1 MIFMGEYNHTVDAK
15 GRLIIPAKFRDN
27 LGEEFVVSKGLDGC
41 LFVHANNEWQKFVD
55 KLLTMP
61 SGKKDARQFA
71 RYFLAGAESVT
82 VDKQGRVLLSE
93 VLRTSAQISKDV
105 VVIGVGSR
113 IEIWSRDRWEGITEN
128 IDAEE
133 IAEQMAQ
140 LGMGI

>member
-1 MIFMGEYNHTVDAK
+1 MFMGEYNHTVDVK
-15 GRLIIPAKFRDN
+15 GRLIIPAKFRDS

-41 LFVHANNEWQKFVD
+41 LFIHGNNEWQKFVD
-55 KLLTMP
+55 KLLELP

-71 RYFLAGAESVT
+71 RYFLAGAENVT
-82 VDKQGRVLLSE
+82 VDKQGRILISE
-93 VLRTSAQISKDV
+93 VLRTDAKIDKDV

-133 IAEQMAQ
+133 IAERMAA
-140 LGMGI
+140 LGIGI